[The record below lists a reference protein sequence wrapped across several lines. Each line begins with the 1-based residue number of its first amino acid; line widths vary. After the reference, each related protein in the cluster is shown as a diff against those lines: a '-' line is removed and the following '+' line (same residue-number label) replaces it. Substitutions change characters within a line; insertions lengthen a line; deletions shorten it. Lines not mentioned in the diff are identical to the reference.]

1 MLNIFS
7 DEITI
12 KTIYLVCS
20 SIGGAVLS
28 LQLIMLILGGG
39 GGEDSFDGDHGD
51 HSDGFGL
58 ISIRSIASFLT
69 FFGLS
74 GWWGLEKGWG
84 AGYSTVLGLGTGSA
98 MMLLVAWMISLQSKL
113 NEEGNINPDN
123 AVGTTA
129 TVYLRIPPQG
139 EGRGKITVSIQGR
152 THEYQAVSK
161 GSEMLTGTEVRVLRR
176 VTENTFEVEAL
187 A

>member
-1 MLNIFS
+1 MPDIFS
-7 DEITI
+7 DEVTI

-20 SIGGAVLS
+20 SVGGAVLS
-28 LQLIMLILGGG
+28 LQLIMLVLGG
-39 GGEDSFDGDHGD
+39 GGEDGFDGDHGD

-84 AGYSTVLGLGTGSA
+84 AGYSTLLGLGAGTA

-113 NEEGNINPDN
+113 SEEGNIDPDN
-123 AVGTTA
+123 AVGTSA
-129 TVYLRIPPQG
+129 TVYLRIPAQG

-161 GSEMLTGTEVRVLRR
+161 CSELLTGTEVRVLRR

>member
-1 MLNIFS
+1 MLDIFS
-7 DEITI
+7 DEVTI

-28 LQLIMLILGGG
+28 IQLLLLILGGG
-39 GGEDSFDGDHGD
+39 GGEDGFDGDHGD

-58 ISIRSIASFLT
+58 ISVRTIASFLT

-84 AGYSTVLGLGTGSA
+84 PGYSTVLGLGAGTA

-113 NEEGNINPDN
+113 NEEGNIDPDN
-123 AVGTTA
+123 AVGNSA
-129 TVYLRIPPQG
+129 TVYLRIPAQG
-139 EGRGKITVSIQGR
+139 EGRGKITVFIQGR
-152 THEYQAVSK
+152 SHEFQAVSK
-161 GSEMLTGTEVRVLRR
+161 GAELATGTEVRVLRR